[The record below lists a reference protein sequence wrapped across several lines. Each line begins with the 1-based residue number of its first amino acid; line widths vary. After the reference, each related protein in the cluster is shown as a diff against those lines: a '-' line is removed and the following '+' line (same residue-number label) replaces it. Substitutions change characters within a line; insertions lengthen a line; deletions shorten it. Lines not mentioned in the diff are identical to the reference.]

1 MLMLAQIDL
10 SNADLA
16 QFDEYEGIVLALL
29 EKYGAR
35 LEERMR
41 SVDGRS
47 EFHLLYFPDADS
59 LAAFRSDPTRAASQH
74 VWERSGASSTLTEVA
89 RSQL

>member
-16 QFDEYEGIVLALL
+16 LFDEYESAVLALL

-35 LEERMR
+35 LEDRLR
-41 SVDGRS
+41 STDGRT
-47 EFHLLYFPDADS
+47 EVHLLYFPDAGS
-59 LAAFRSDPTRAASQH
+59 LAGFRSDPIRASAQSI
-74 VWERSGASSTLTEVA
+74 WERSRASSSLTEVT
-89 RSQL
+89 RLK